1 MKYTQIKGA
10 VKLIRLANQLKDQNE
25 SVQDELTRLKRL
37 KGEEMQLFKDKY
49 TRLIAT
55 IENLEYLTNEIM
67 RLEIPEELKG

>member
-49 TRLIAT
+49 THLIAT

-67 RLEIPEELKG
+67 RLEIPEEFKG